1 MAFSNKKR
9 ILIVEDHN
17 DSRVIFAAAL
27 ARSGYEVIQAVDGIE
42 GLEKVESEKPLDAM
56 MPKMSGIEF
65 CKRLNA
71 HPSYRSIPVFMVTAR
86 TEPALL
92 KEIEACSITRIL
104 SKPLHPAELLKVVGD
119 YFQEPLDQTRVL
131 NYLSLFHISKLGQ
144 PTKFSFIAFQ

>member
-104 SKPLHPAELLKVVGD
+104 SKPLHPAELLKAIVD
-119 YFQEPLDQTRVL
+119 YFQEPAQIKPA
-131 NYLSLFHISKLGQ
+131 S
-144 PTKFSFIAFQ
+144 